1 MRRGLTLI
9 ELIFTMVIVA
19 VTFTVIPKLIQTL
32 GTANK
37 VTMQED
43 AIFNT
48 MTLMGLIIRLPWDN
62 ENRTNSQILR
72 VNSGDPRFDCNGTT
86 FYRPGGFVGGRL
98 CVEQSTA
105 EINATT
111 TIGREGSLYNDID
124 DYDGESLD
132 TLTSCGGQLYDL
144 NVVINYENDTTFTT
158 LAAGQTSNTK
168 HIEITT
174 MRDSASRYKANYD
187 FCVVF
192 DYFSYN
198 IGYATIK
205 KRLWQ

>member
-19 VTFTVIPKLIQTL
+19 VTFTVIPKLIQAL
-32 GTANK
+32 SSANEVSVK
-37 VTMQED
+37 ED

-48 MTLMGLIIRLPWDN
+48 MALMGMIARLPWDASN
-62 ENRTNSQILR
+62 ETNSQILR
-72 VNSGDPRFDCNGTT
+72 VSDGDSRFDCNATT
-86 FYRPGGFVGGRL
+86 FYRNGGFEGGRL
-98 CVEQSTA
+98 CKEYNAMQ
-105 EINATT
+105 NATP
-111 TIGREGSLYNDID
+111 IGKESDGFLNDID
-124 DYDGESLD
+124 DYDEESLD
-132 TLTSCGGQLYDL
+132 TFISCGGKLYNL
-144 NVVINYENDTTFTT
+144 HVKVSYKNDNNP
-158 LAAGQTSNTK
+158 LVAMPAGETSNTK

-174 MRDSASRYKANYD
+174 GYDSASKYKKDYD
-187 FCVVF
+187 FCVMF